1 MKIRRIMAESRSIF
15 EFKQFSLHHGNP
27 GLKISTE
34 ACLFGAWSSLKAQGK
49 CLDIGTGCGLLA
61 SMLAQANPTCSTKAL
76 EIHPEVA
83 KIASENFNRSPFKER
98 LQAIEA
104 NVLTFKSEEKFDFIC
119 SNPPFFTNHLAA
131 SDEAKHMAIH
141 ADHLSPVDLAASIDR
156 LLTKEGEFAVLYPAD
171 VLAQFEQSLQVN
183 GLFLHEKV
191 TIHSNPSS
199 PVLRVMANG
208 SRKNNPIKQDRINIK
223 TELGEY
229 SPEFIEL
236 LRPYYIIFPSQ

>member
-1 MKIRRIMAESRSIF
+1 MAESRSTF
-15 EFKQFSLHHGNP
+15 EFKQFSLNHGNP

-34 ACLFGAWSSLKAQGK
+34 ACLFGAWTSLKAQGK

-61 SMLAQANPTCSTKAL
+61 SMIAQAQPSSTVIAL
-76 EIHPEVA
+76 EIHREVA
-83 KIASENFNRSPFKER
+83 KVASENFNSGPFKAR

-104 NVLTFKSEEKFDFIC
+104 NVLTFNSNEKFDFIC

-141 ADHLSPVDLAASIDR
+141 ADHLSPGDLADSIDR
-156 LLTKEGEFAVLYPAD
+156 LLSDEGEFAVLYPAD
-171 VLAQFEQSLQVN
+171 VLALFEQSLQTN
-183 GLFLHEKV
+183 GLYIHEKV

-199 PVLRVMANG
+199 PVLRVMACG
-208 SRKNNPIKQDRINIK
+208 SREKSPVKHERINIK
-223 TELGEY
+223 TDQGDY

-236 LRPYYIIFPSQ
+236 LRPYYIIFPS

>member
-1 MKIRRIMAESRSIF
+1 MKIRQIMAESRSLF
-15 EFKQFSLHHGNP
+15 EFKQFSLYHGNP

-34 ACLFGAWSSLKAQGK
+34 ACLFGAWASQKARGN

-61 SMLAQANPTCSTKAL
+61 SMLAQANPTCTLKAL

-83 KIASENFNRSPFKER
+83 KVASENFQNGPFKGR

-104 NVLTFKSEEKFDFIC
+104 NLLTFNTVEKFDFIC
-119 SNPPFFTNHLAA
+119 SNPPFFTNHLAS

-141 ADHLSPVDLAASIDR
+141 ADHLSPADLAKAIDK
-156 LLTKEGEFAVLYPAD
+156 LLQETGEFAVLYPAD
-171 VLAQFEQSLQVN
+171 VLALFEQSLNAN
-183 GLFLHEKV
+183 GLFIHEKV

-199 PVLRVMANG
+199 PVLRVMASG
-208 SRKNNPIKQDRINIK
+208 SRETRIIKEGRINIK
-223 TELGEY
+223 TDQGDY

-236 LRPYYIIFPSQ
+236 LRPYYIIFPS

>member
-1 MKIRRIMAESRSIF
+1 MAENRSTF

-34 ACLFGAWSSLKAQGK
+34 ACLFGAWASLKARGH

-61 SMLAQANPTCSTKAL
+61 SMLAQANSSCTVKAL

-83 KIASENFNRSPFKER
+83 NVAAENFNNSPFKER
-98 LQAIEA
+98 INVIPIDVIEY
-104 NVLTFKSEEKFDFIC
+104 NPEEQFDFIC

-141 ADHLSPVDLAASIDR
+141 ADHLSPADLAASIDR
-156 LLTKEGEFAVLYPAD
+156 LLTEEGEFAVLYPAD
-171 VLAQFEQSLQVN
+171 VLALFEHSLQAN

-199 PVLRVMANG
+199 PVLRVMASG
-208 SRKNNPIKQDRINIK
+208 SREKSPIKQDQINIK
-223 TELGEY
+223 TEQGEY
-229 SPEFIEL
+229 SPAFIEL
-236 LRPYYIIFPSQ
+236 LRPYYIIFPS

>member
-1 MKIRRIMAESRSIF
+1 MAENRSLF

-34 ACLFGAWSSLKAQGK
+34 ACLFGAWVSLKAYGK

-61 SMLAQANPTCSTKAL
+61 SMMAQANPSCNVKAL

-83 KIASENFNRSPFKER
+83 KVAFENFKNSPFKDQ
-98 LQAIEA
+98 LQVIQ
-104 NVLTFKSEEKFDFIC
+104 TDISEYFPGGKFDFIC

-131 SDEAKHMAIH
+131 SDESKHMAIH
-141 ADHLSPVDLAASIDR
+141 ADHLSPADLAASIDR
-156 LLTKEGEFAVLYPAD
+156 LLTEEGEFAVLYPAD
-171 VLAQFEQSLQVN
+171 VLALFEQSLHAN
-183 GLFLHEKV
+183 GLFIYEKV

-199 PVLRVMANG
+199 PVLRVMACG
-208 SRKNNPIKQDRINIK
+208 SREKNTIKEGRINIK
-223 TELGEY
+223 TAQGDY

-236 LRPYYIIFPSQ
+236 LRPYYIIFPS

>member
-1 MKIRRIMAESRSIF
+1 MAENRSLF

-34 ACLFGAWSSLKAQGK
+34 ACLFGAWVSLKARGN

-61 SMLAQANPTCSTKAL
+61 SMLAKANPTCSVNAL

-83 KIASENFNRSPFKER
+83 KVASENFQNGQFKNR
-98 LQAIEA
+98 L
-104 NVLTFKSEEKFDFIC
+104 NVTQTDVSEYNPDEKFDFIC
-119 SNPPFFTNHLAA
+119 SNPPFFTNHLA
-131 SDEAKHMAIH
+131 STDEAKHMAIH
-141 ADHLSPVDLAASIDR
+141 ADHLSPAELAASIER

-171 VLAQFEQSLQVN
+171 VLALFEQSLNAN

-191 TIHSNPSS
+191 TIYSNPSS
-199 PVLRVMANG
+199 PVLRVMASG
-208 SRKNNPIKQDRINIK
+208 SREKSTIKDGRINIK
-223 TELGEY
+223 TEQGEY

-236 LRPYYIIFPSQ
+236 LRPFYIIFPS

>member
-1 MKIRRIMAESRSIF
+1 MAESRSLF

-34 ACLFGAWSSLKAQGK
+34 ACLFGAWASMKARGNS
-49 CLDIGTGCGLLA
+49 LDIGTGCGLLA
-61 SMLAQANPTCSTKAL
+61 SMLAQANTSCSVKAL

-83 KIASENFNRSPFKER
+83 KVASENFNNNPFKER
-98 LQAIEA
+98 LQVIQTD
-104 NVLTFKSEEKFDFIC
+104 VSEYNPDIKFDYIC

-141 ADHLSPVDLAASIDR
+141 ADHLSPADLAKAINK
-156 LLTKEGEFAVLYPAD
+156 LLQETGEFAVLYPAD
-171 VLAQFEQSLQVN
+171 VLALFEQSLQAN

-191 TIHSNPSS
+191 TIHSNPFS
-199 PVLRVMANG
+199 PVLRVMAIG
-208 SRKNNPIKQDRINIK
+208 SREKNPIKQDRINIK
-223 TELGEY
+223 SDVGEY

-236 LRPYYIIFPSQ
+236 LRPYYIIFPS

>member
-1 MKIRRIMAESRSIF
+1 MAENRSIF

-34 ACLFGAWSSLKAQGK
+34 ACLFGAWASLKARGN

-61 SMLAQANPTCSTKAL
+61 SMLAQANPSCNVKAL

-83 KIASENFNRSPFKER
+83 NVAAENINNSPFKER
-98 LQAIEA
+98 LHVIPID
-104 NVLTFKSEEKFDFIC
+104 VSEYNPAEKFDFIC
-119 SNPPFFTNHLAA
+119 TNPPFFTNHLAA

-141 ADHLSPVDLAASIDR
+141 ADHLSPADLAASLDR

-171 VLAQFEQSLQVN
+171 VLALFEKSLQEK
-183 GLFLHEKV
+183 GLYINELQH
-191 TIHSNPSS
+191 IHSHPNS
-199 PVLRVMANG
+199 PVLRIMASG
-208 SRKNNPIKQDRINIK
+208 SRVSNALKKGRICIK
-223 TELGEY
+223 TDQGEY

-236 LRPYYIIFPSQ
+236 LRPYYIIFPS